1 MVKYIW
7 SHKKKQVLVWAAK
20 LFFCR
25 LYYKNYGGLM
35 EKKEEL
41 KKLIDGI
48 KNKKLI
54 EYLFEFVSFAIKK
67 WE

>member
-1 MVKYIW
+1 
-7 SHKKKQVLVWAAK
+7 
-20 LFFCR
+20 
-25 LYYKNYGGLM
+25 M

-54 EYLFEFVSFAIKK
+54 EYLFEFVNFAIKK

>member
-1 MVKYIW
+1 
-7 SHKKKQVLVWAAK
+7 
-20 LFFCR
+20 
-25 LYYKNYGGLM
+25 M

-41 KKLIDGI
+41 KKMIDGI

-54 EYLFEFVSFAIKK
+54 EYLFEFVSLTIKK

>member
-1 MVKYIW
+1 
-7 SHKKKQVLVWAAK
+7 
-20 LFFCR
+20 
-25 LYYKNYGGLM
+25 M

-41 KKLIDGI
+41 KKMIDGI

-54 EYLFEFVSFAIKK
+54 EYLFEFVSFDIKK

>member
-1 MVKYIW
+1 
-7 SHKKKQVLVWAAK
+7 
-20 LFFCR
+20 
-25 LYYKNYGGLM
+25 M
-35 EKKEEL
+35 EKKE
-41 KKLIDGI
+41 KKKKMIDGI

>member
-1 MVKYIW
+1 
-7 SHKKKQVLVWAAK
+7 
-20 LFFCR
+20 
-25 LYYKNYGGLM
+25 M

-41 KKLIDGI
+41 KKMIDGI

-54 EYLFEFVSFAIKK
+54 EYLFEFVSFSIKK

>member
-1 MVKYIW
+1 
-7 SHKKKQVLVWAAK
+7 
-20 LFFCR
+20 
-25 LYYKNYGGLM
+25 M

-54 EYLFEFVSFAIKK
+54 EYLFEFVKKKKKK